1 MSRRVLLLVAL
12 IVIIIG
18 AAVAFLVLPNMNRN
32 PTPASGT
39 PAATRVASDNGT
51 AQPTTIPPSPIPT
64 VNIVVAVQPI
74 GRGQVISPDMVD
86 FREWPEQFAPRNS
99 IFSLEEVIGRIA
111 RTDIE
116 REQPIL
122 TGLITRNLNDLGAE
136 GSDAAAIMPPGTR
149 MVSIPIDMLTSNAYA
164 IQPGDRVDAII
175 SLLFV
180 DVDEEFQTRLPNDII
195 IVSPL
200 PDGGFQILQP
210 VDGRIET
217 AFLAGQSVPILIGPT
232 ELPRPRLTT
241 QMTVQDAL
249 VVNTGLFPDDGRLFG
264 NAPATPVPAPEDV
277 QATPGTTRADGT
289 PVPTPVPERPNVISL
304 AVSPQDAVTLSYYVE
319 ARIPVTFVLRPA
331 NETGTVTTQ
340 AVTLDYVMTRYGIQ
354 VPRKLPYGL
363 EPAIRSIRRLL
374 DSDEIIFQEADPAA
388 TTTTTTGQ

>member
-12 IVIIIG
+12 LIIIIG
-18 AAVAFLVLPNMNRN
+18 AAVAFLVLPTLNNNR
-32 PTPASGT
+32 
-39 PAATRVASDNGT
+39 
-51 AQPTTIPPSPIPT
+51 QPTTTGTPQATRATSDDGTPRPTVVQPTPIPT
-64 VNIVVAVQPI
+64 VDIVVAVQPI
-74 GRGQVISPDMVD
+74 GRGQIISPDLVE
-86 FREWPEQFAPRNS
+86 FRTWPEAYAPRNS
-99 IFSLEEVIGRIA
+99 IYSLEEVVGRIA

-122 TGLITRNLNDLGAE
+122 TGLITRNLNDLGAV
-136 GSDAAAIMPPGTR
+136 GSDAAAVMPPGTR
-149 MVSIPIDMLTSNAYA
+149 LISIPIDMLTSNAYA

-175 SLLFV
+175 SLLYV
-180 DVDEEFQTRLPNDII
+180 DIDEEFQSRLPNEIF
-195 IVSPL
+195 IVAPN
-200 PDGGFQILQP
+200 PDGGFEILEP

-232 ELPRPRLTT
+232 ENTRPRLTT

-264 NAPATPVPAPEDV
+264 GGAATPVPAPEEV
-277 QATPGTTRADGT
+277 QATPAARTDGT

-354 VPRKLPYGL
+354 VPRKLPYGI

-374 DSDEIIFQEADPAA
+374 DTDQIIFQDSATPAPA
-388 TTTTTTGQ
+388 TTDGQ